1 MPWGPAVGDGVGAV
15 EGKSP
20 EGSAETVGL
29 LALKRVC
36 LYALLMKSEHLVP
49 SVGRTQPLSGPSLLV
64 PSLLE
69 ALFQQ
74 WTSSKSP
81 PPIAALL
88 RGLLLRERS
97 ELLRPALPSRREQPW
112 ALSQG
117 CHRVVLLR
125 RDWSGLR

>member
-1 MPWGPAVGDGVGAV
+1 M
-15 EGKSP
+15 
-20 EGSAETVGL
+20 GL

-69 ALFQQ
+69 ALLP
-74 WTSSKSP
+74 TVDKPKKP

-97 ELLRPALPSRREQPW
+97 ELLRPALPPSRREQPW
-112 ALSQG
+112 ALLQG